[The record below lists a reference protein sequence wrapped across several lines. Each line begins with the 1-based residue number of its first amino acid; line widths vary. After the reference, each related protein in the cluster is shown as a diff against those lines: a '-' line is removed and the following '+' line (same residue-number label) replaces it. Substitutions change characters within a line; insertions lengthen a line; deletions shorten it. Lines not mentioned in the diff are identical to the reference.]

1 MTPGFYFL
9 SNVMLPALGLRSTFD
24 GIAAAFYRFFIPIY
38 SLGRHSA
45 KSSYSQIFPH
55 EAVKFKS
62 CSFRDAMPC
71 FLLD

>member
-1 MTPGFYFL
+1 
-9 SNVMLPALGLRSTFD
+9 MLPALGLRSTCD
-24 GIAAAFYRFFIPIY
+24 GIVAAFLPFFFIPIY

-45 KSSYSQIFPH
+45 KSSFPQIFPH